1 MPNPVVHFEIGC
13 RDRAET
19 QAFFSKLFD
28 WQMLEAGPATMINT
42 GGPLTVTL

>member
-13 RDRAET
+13 RGRAET

-28 WQMLEAGPATMINT
+28 WQMLEVGPATMINT
-42 GGPLTVTL
+42 AALA